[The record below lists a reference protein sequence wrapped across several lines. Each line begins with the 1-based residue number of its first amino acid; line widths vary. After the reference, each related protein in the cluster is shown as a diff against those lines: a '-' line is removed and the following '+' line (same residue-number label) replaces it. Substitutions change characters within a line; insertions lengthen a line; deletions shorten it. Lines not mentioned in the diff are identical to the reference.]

1 MELHVLPTQIGICS
15 GKYRTLQS
23 QVVTLCTTRFDIQQ
37 FYTLPTN
44 GINVSCVYQNKQK
57 LLSYAA

>member
-1 MELHVLPTQIGICS
+1 MELQLLPTQRGIYS

-23 QVVTLCTTRFDIQQ
+23 PVLTLCTTRFDIQQ
-37 FYTLPTN
+37 FYILPTD
-44 GINVSCVYQNKQK
+44 GINASCVYQNKQK